1 MKFAEKCP
9 KCGGDVQTKN
19 LKKAIGLGFVDI
31 PVSQFCLNPRCDWY
45 QDFSE
50 AKKAEEIKEGVI
62 QIKVPSIKGKIPEIR
77 KPHFQ
82 TPGIIQRFIHRKK
95 KGRNILV
102 LGGVIVYILILIFYL
117 IPQYTQSKDIGAN
130 ATGTNVSEADTTR
143 IPVEDPAGTDAAAT
157 VEGQSHTIKIDVA
170 HGFVPLIKVDGRAD
184 NGYIIINRS
193 DTIIWTNEEN
203 QRSRVYLVSREGLFE
218 NRRMQYMDRFSYQ
231 FNTSG
236 DYTFTLAEYP
246 SLKEYNAT
254 GRVTVR

>member
-19 LKKAIGLGFVDI
+19 LRKSIGLGFVDI
-31 PVSQFCLNPRCDWY
+31 PVAQFCLDPSCDWY

-50 AKKAEEIKEGVI
+50 AKKAEEIKEGVL
-62 QIKVPSIKGKIPEIR
+62 QIKVPSIKDKIPEI
-77 KPHFQ
+77 
-82 TPGIIQRFIHRKK
+82 K

-102 LGGVIVYILILIFYL
+102 LGGVIVCILILIFYL

-130 ATGTNVSEADTTR
+130 ATGTNASEIDTTR
-143 IPVEDPAGTDAAAT
+143 SPVETPVETDEAASAE
-157 VEGQSHTIKIDVA
+157 VQSHTIKIDIA
-170 HGFVPLIKVDGRAD
+170 HGFIPLIRVAGRAD

-193 DTIIWTNEEN
+193 DTIVWTNEES
-203 QRSRVYLVSREGLFE
+203 QRYRFYLVSKERLFD
-218 NRRMQYMDRFSYQ
+218 NRLMLDMGRFSYQ

-236 DYTFTLAEYP
+236 NYTFVLAEYP

-254 GRVTVR
+254 GRVMVR